1 MSPHAVPREPR
12 PTETRRPLLDLNHVK
27 HLHHSKAGAAGTRA
41 RGQKQQPLLISSGHA
56 TGGPGARR
64 LFLLTEA
71 TPTPSAVPAAGEVP
85 GRGGL
90 GPPRPTLRPDRTWSP
105 LATRDLAF
113 PQLARFLDP
122 GLPGL
127 LPTHALP
134 CPPQACEASPPSSTS
149 NPTHTWRPGSPGED
163 GHEGISTV
171 RTGLDPSRSTSGPS
185 LGTCNTTND
194 LTRPQGWL
202 CPGRQEEARNEH
214 THPAPAT
221 HGEADV
227 CARQGSS
234 GHGPRRLCQAHRLP
248 RRNLKPC
255 DEA

>member
-1 MSPHAVPREPR
+1 M
-12 PTETRRPLLDLNHVK
+12 
-27 HLHHSKAGAAGTRA
+27 
-41 RGQKQQPLLISSGHA
+41 
-56 TGGPGARR
+56 
-64 LFLLTEA
+64 
-71 TPTPSAVPAAGEVP
+71 PAAGEVP

-149 NPTHTWRPGSPGED
+149 NPTRTWRPGSPGED

-227 CARQGSS
+227 FQGGRLCAAGQLGSRPPPS
-234 GHGPRRLCQAHRLP
+234 LPGPQASTKKPKALRRGMRRTAPGKSDPAGGTLSPRRP
-248 RRNLKPC
+248 R
-255 DEA
+255 A